1 MAETSSAS
9 HLLRRMRWSSW
20 THRRDALSSAVLI
33 TKNGGFLILEIWW
46 SVRGLR
52 YTVYIY
58 IHTHTYTHVHLH
70 TYVCTY
76 VYSYL
81 PTCLPACL
89 HIDTT
94 NIHTYIHACMHTY
107 IHTYLHCIA
116 LHYITLHYIHTLW
129 CKLHHVKS
137 QVFFGNSLCFHQASH
152 EILLSYPTVG
162 NSPNSIPS
170 ISQGYPNDTPII
182 SKYFSISQ
190 YFTRLPIWHPHLE
203 VSFSSARD
211 PHVLR
216 GISRISSWRMTA
228 TVGSQS
234 WEATKMEDAIENDN
248 IGNQQKTRFQ
258 LVSVV
263 F

>member
-1 MAETSSAS
+1 M
-9 HLLRRMRWSSW
+9 
-20 THRRDALSSAVLI
+20 
-33 TKNGGFLILEIWW
+33 
-46 SVRGLR
+46 
-52 YTVYIY
+52 TV
-58 IHTHTYTHVHLH
+58 IHT
-70 TYVCTY
+70 
-76 VYSYL
+76 
-81 PTCLPACL
+81 
-89 HIDTT
+89 
-94 NIHTYIHACMHTY
+94 CM
-107 IHTYLHCIA
+107 HCIA
-116 LHYITLHYIHTLW
+116 LHYIHTIW

-152 EILLSYPTVG
+152 KILLSYPTVG

-182 SKYFSISQ
+182 SKYFSISK

-228 TVGSQS
+228 TVGSRS

-248 IGNQQKTRFQ
+248 IGNQQKTRFH